1 MVIDFRWSRSN
12 GLAWVR
18 LSQKLW
24 LNIESKPTLLT
35 LIPLILTSFEFN
47 QNESAILLL
56 VNLTE
61 FPKALQYNGVKCII
75 WLSFDYG
82 NWFKHL
88 SLSDTNFIFARLQR
102 CLRLKVS
109 DLFLFWHILIFG
121 NRAARSARRSYTS
134 LFVKI
139 WYTHRWRL
147 LSIKPMH
154 KDFDIFLC

>member
-1 MVIDFRWSRSN
+1 MRIISRDLSHYLLDRQEKSSSPILVEWRVVYGHWFQMIAKQWS
-12 GLAWVR
+12 WVR

-35 LIPLILTSFEFN
+35 LIPLILTTFEFN
-47 QNESAILLL
+47 QNESPILLL

-88 SLSDTNFIFARLQR
+88 SLSDTNYIFCKDTEL
-102 CLRLKVS
+102 LETKSWWL
-109 DLFLFWHILIFG
+109 ILILTFSDFWSP
-121 NRAARSARRSYTS
+121 RSAVRA
-134 LFVKI
+134 
-139 WYTHRWRL
+139 
-147 LSIKPMH
+147 
-154 KDFDIFLC
+154 